1 MYIKHDAETKG
12 NKIRKQWAT
21 TIGKGQST
29 YTPTQ
34 VVIEKAKG
42 RYLYTVDGRRLIDFT
57 SGVLVQ
63 NLGYQHPAFEKY
75 FRDYKKNLP
84 RNVYN
89 MMTAIQTEAS
99 ARLIKSM
106 KNNPKAQ
113 KMLWAASGSE
123 GIQKA
128 MWACMHRYPDRHML
142 LATQY
147 GFHGKKGL
155 AADVTGERSPNPNV
169 RFVSFPMQNPES
181 PEFYL
186 EELDALHKEFPGK
199 IALFIT
205 EPYLGAKGSF
215 HPPAWYHQLVQK
227 WCNKHD
233 IPFLFDEVQ
242 SCFGR
247 TGNMYA
253 YETYG
258 VQPDLV
264 ILGKGLAS
272 GEAAAAVIGRKDL
285 IDALDY
291 GEASDTYSAST
302 AACAAVCATLDVF
315 KEEKI
320 VAKTKKMAKKVH
332 STLLDLKNTFPFIS
346 DIRGEGMVYGMEIE
360 GDSLANQCVLEAY
373 RATEKQ
379 GVHLL
384 GPLAGKVIRVSPPLT
399 LTENELLDAHA
410 LLMKAWKKI

>member
-1 MYIKHDAETKG
+1 MYIGQDGEPKG
-12 NKIRKQWAT
+12 NKIRKQWAKN
-21 TIGKGQST
+21 IGKGQST

-34 VVIEKAKG
+34 AVIEKAKG

-63 NLGYQHPAFEKY
+63 NLGYQHAAFEKY
-75 FRDYKKNLP
+75 FREYKKGLP
-84 RNVYN
+84 RNAYN
-89 MMTAIQTEAS
+89 MMTPIQTEAS
-99 ARLIKSM
+99 ERLIKSM
-106 KNNPKAQ
+106 KTNPNAQ

-128 MWACMHRYPDRHML
+128 MWACLHRYPERHIIV
-142 LATQY
+142 ATRY

-155 AADVTGERSPNPNV
+155 AADVTGETSPNPNV
-169 RFVSFPMQNPES
+169 RFVSFPMHTPE
-181 PEFYL
+181 PQEFYQR
-186 EELDALHKEFPGK
+186 ELDALQQEFPGK

-227 WCNKHD
+227 WCNDND

-272 GEAAAAVIGRKDL
+272 GESAAAVIGRQDL
-285 IDALDY
+285 IDSLDY
-291 GEASDTYSAST
+291 GEASDTYSASI
-302 AACAAVCATLDVF
+302 AACSAVCATLDVF

-320 VAKTKKMAKKVH
+320 ISQTKKISKKVH
-332 STLLDLKNTFPFIS
+332 KTLLQLQKEFPFIT

-360 GDSLANQCVLEAY
+360 GDTLANQCVLEAY
-373 RATEKQ
+373 KATEKK
-379 GVHLL
+379 GVHFL

-399 LTENELLDAHA
+399 LTESELDDARS
-410 LLMKAWKKI
+410 LLIKAWKRV